1 MKWPA
6 FLLFC
11 ATMLT
16 LNACTKPGGAN
27 KQAAVKTE
35 ILALEKT
42 FVDEVAAKGEGPAF
56 ARFMDE
62 TQGRIFRNR
71 PEPLTGTAAISAY
84 YGPRDP
90 NSSLSWTPSDVI
102 VAKSADLAVSYGRW
116 LYRAPVQS
124 RQGQSSEGQSSQG
137 QTMRESRGAYVTVWR
152 KNAKGEWKGVV
163 DMGQPDAPLPDSTP
177 LNLNPPSPPP
187 LGLP

>member
-1 MKWPA
+1 MKWPVI
-6 FLLFC
+6 LLVC
-11 ATMLT
+11 AAMLT
-16 LNACTKPGGAN
+16 LGACTKPGGAN

-35 ILALEKT
+35 ILALEKA

-71 PEPLTGTAAISAY
+71 PEPITGTAAISAY

-102 VAKSADLAVSYGRW
+102 VAKSGDLAVSYGRW
-116 LYRAPVQS
+116 LYRAPVET
-124 RQGQSSEGQSSQG
+124 RQGQAV
-137 QTMRESRGAYVTVWR
+137 RESRGAYVTVWQ

-163 DMGQPDAPLPDSTP
+163 DMGQPDAPLPDAAP